1 MFYVLK
7 KKSSVIKLKLL
18 LVLGGD
24 LALTCSYSERWQ
36 VYTCSSNR
44 AVWPWCSVR
53 WLKFII
59 VY

>member
-36 VYTCSSNR
+36 VYSSNR
-44 AVWPWCSVR
+44 AVCPWCSVR